1 MKSIQLACAAAVL
14 GAVSHAVPAQDAPDH
29 ILVNG
34 KIATV
39 DDLFS
44 IREAVALRGERI
56 VAVGSNAAIEA
67 LADASTRRSDLG
79 GRTVIPGLIDNHNH
93 VVRATEYWPNEA
105 RLDGVASR
113 ADALQLLEAKAR
125 TLSEG
130 QWLMSLG
137 GWSEAQFAGDRSDFT
152 LAELDAVAPRPARV
166 HPVGLRPRVR
176 QHRLVRGHGDRA
188 RRLGARARRGDRSRG
203 PRGARRR
210 RSHHRS
216 SQRRLSH
223 GRARAAA
230 LPPPS
235 PANSRC
241 RPSSPPSATSTA
253 SG

>member
-1 MKSIQLACAAAVL
+1 MKSIQLACAAALL

-67 LADASTRRSDLG
+67 LADAGTRRTDLG

-105 RLDGVASR
+105 RLDGVTSR
-113 ADALQLLEAKAR
+113 GDALQLLQAKAR
-125 TLSEG
+125 TLPEG

-152 LAELDAVAPRPARV
+152 LTELDAVAPDRPAFIQSV
-166 HPVGLRPRVR
+166 YDHAFGNTAWFEAMGIALVASEAEHTAATGL
-176 QHRLVRGHGDRA
+176 
-188 RRLGARARRGDRSRG
+188 
-203 PRGARRR
+203 
-210 RSHHRS
+210 
-216 SQRRLSH
+216 
-223 GRARAAA
+223 AAHA
-230 LPPPS
+230 V
-235 PANSRC
+235 
-241 RPSSPPSATSTA
+241 
-253 SG
+253 